1 MFGTTSQPGNGGPQG
16 KPFYDPHSGF
26 SFFFNGM
33 PFQNSW
39 SKPGEINYRFYYKTV
54 LPESY
59 EKPYLIEIISDWC
72 FACKLIIRSWYNIWH
87 ISMTCC
93 GKTHCKE
100 SLYVMWRIFLINNM
114 ARLNTCEFIWL
125 IVTMTL
131 YCTEQDFHE
140 NSLYPETNF
149 LCDFFLCCVVATCF
163 WSQLTHWSLSSPNV
177 LTLTLSLPR
186 SHL

>member
-1 MFGTTSQPGNGGPQG
+1 MLISQREKSLYTSIPTLISVALIFRFCQMKKKKKNFDMFGTTSQPGNGGPQG

-39 SKPGEINYRFYYKTV
+39 SKPGEINDRFYYKTV

-87 ISMTCC
+87 ISTTCC
-93 GKTHCKE
+93 SK
-100 SLYVMWRIFLINNM
+100 
-114 ARLNTCEFIWL
+114 
-125 IVTMTL
+125 
-131 YCTEQDFHE
+131 
-140 NSLYPETNF
+140 NSLQRIS
-149 LCDFFLCCVVATCF
+149 LCDVEDFLD
-163 WSQLTHWSLSSPNV
+163 
-177 LTLTLSLPR
+177 
-186 SHL
+186 

>member
-1 MFGTTSQPGNGGPQG
+1 MISQREKKFVYQYPNSDPCGFDFQILSDEEKKRNFDMFGTTSQPGNGGPQG

-39 SKPGEINYRFYYKTV
+39 SKPGQINYRFYYKTV

-93 GKTHCKE
+93 GK
-100 SLYVMWRIFLINNM
+100 
-114 ARLNTCEFIWL
+114 
-125 IVTMTL
+125 
-131 YCTEQDFHE
+131 
-140 NSLYPETNF
+140 NSLQRIS
-149 LCDFFLCCVVATCF
+149 LCDVKDFLD
-163 WSQLTHWSLSSPNV
+163 
-177 LTLTLSLPR
+177 
-186 SHL
+186 